1 MKRDL
6 SQDLQQIQ
14 THLGNGRFTA
24 GITLCREV
32 LAYAPNDPNA
42 LYLLGLGAAQ
52 LGDDFTVKKFCDEVV
67 AMGQIPWSLIRLQMT
82 GMEDEINK
90 ITSAT

>member
-1 MKRDL
+1 MLMIVGKIQLMK
-6 SQDLQQIQ
+6 
-14 THLGNGRFTA
+14 
-24 GITLCREV
+24 
-32 LAYAPNDPNA
+32 
-42 LYLLGLGAAQ
+42 LLRTRAAQ

-82 GMEDEINK
+82 GMDDEINM